1 MHAQDQQQNQQ
12 QFNAN
17 QQQQFNQ
24 FNANQQQ
31 QFNQFNQQQQQFNQ
45 FNQNQQQ
52 FNQFN
57 QNQQPMGNFMY
68 NPNMFNMKPM
78 MTPEQQKMYM
88 ELMKKQGKELGETIK
103 KQRDIMV
110 QIAQN
115 RAKRE
120 EERKNGELVLFFNH
134 NDDLLSITIKAN
146 EMVPVLISKYME
158 KTHKNNIQFFFRE
171 NELGLNDGRLLY
183 EIEGL
188 VSGEEII
195 VKDKN

>member
-1 MHAQDQQQNQQ
+1 MQAQVQQQNQQQINPNQQQ

-17 QQQQFNQ
+17 QQQQQ
-24 FNANQQQ
+24 FN
-31 QFNQFNQQQQQFNQ
+31 FNQQQQQQFNFNQ
-45 FNQNQQQ
+45 QQQQ

-88 ELMKKQGKELGETIK
+88 ELMKKQGKELGETMK

-158 KTHKNNIQFFFRE
+158 KTHKNNIQLFFRE

>member
-1 MHAQDQQQNQQ
+1 MQAQDQQQNQQQINPNQQQ

-17 QQQQFNQ
+17 QQQQQ
-24 FNANQQQ
+24 FN
-31 QFNQFNQQQQQFNQ
+31 FNQQQQQQFNFNQ
-45 FNQNQQQ
+45 QQQQ

-158 KTHKNNIQFFFRE
+158 KTHKNNIQLFFRE
-171 NELGLNDGRLLY
+171 NELGVNDGRLLY

>member
-1 MHAQDQQQNQQ
+1 MHAQDQQQNQQQFNLNQQQ

-24 FNANQQQ
+24 FN
-31 QFNQFNQQQQQFNQ
+31 
-45 FNQNQQQ
+45 QNLQQ

-57 QNQQPMGNFMY
+57 QNQQPIGNFMY

-88 ELMKKQGKELGETIK
+88 ELMKKQAKELGETMK
-103 KQRDIMV
+103 KQRDIMT

-115 RAKRE
+115 RKKRE
-120 EERKNGELVLFFNH
+120 EERINGELVLFFNH
-134 NDDLLSITIKAN
+134 NDDLLSLTIKAN

>member
-1 MHAQDQQQNQQ
+1 MQAQVQQQNQQQINPNQQQ

-17 QQQQFNQ
+17 QQQQQ
-24 FNANQQQ
+24 FN
-31 QFNQFNQQQQQFNQ
+31 FNQQQQQQFNFNQ
-45 FNQNQQQ
+45 QQQQ

-88 ELMKKQGKELGETIK
+88 ELMKKQAKELGETMK
-103 KQRDIMV
+103 KQRDIMT

>member
-1 MHAQDQQQNQQ
+1 MDAQDQQQNQQ
-12 QFNAN
+12 QFNLN
-17 QQQQFNQ
+17 QQQQ

-45 FNQNQQQ
+45 FNQQQQQ

-57 QNQQPMGNFMY
+57 QNQQPIGNFMY

-88 ELMKKQGKELGETIK
+88 ELMKKQAKELGETMK
-103 KQRDIMV
+103 KQRDIMT

-115 RAKRE
+115 RKKRE
-120 EERKNGELVLFFNH
+120 EERINGELVLFFNH

-158 KTHKNNIQFFFRE
+158 KTHKNNIQLFFRE

>member
-1 MHAQDQQQNQQ
+1 MQAQVQQQNQQQINPNQQQ

-17 QQQQFNQ
+17 QQQQQ
-24 FNANQQQ
+24 FN
-31 QFNQFNQQQQQFNQ
+31 FNQQQQQQFNFNQ
-45 FNQNQQQ
+45 QPQQ

-88 ELMKKQGKELGETIK
+88 ELMKKQAKELGETMK
-103 KQRDIMV
+103 KQRDIMT

-115 RAKRE
+115 RKKRE
-120 EERKNGELVLFFNH
+120 EERINGELVLFFNH

>member
-1 MHAQDQQQNQQ
+1 MQAQVQQQNQQ
-12 QFNAN
+12 QINPN
-17 QQQQFNQ
+17 QQQQFNP
-24 FNANQQQ
+24 
-31 QFNQFNQQQQQFNQ
+31 NQQQQQFNFNQQQQQQ
-45 FNQNQQQ
+45 FNFNQQQQQ

-88 ELMKKQGKELGETIK
+88 ELMKKQAKELGETMK
-103 KQRDIMV
+103 KQRDIMT

-115 RAKRE
+115 RKKRE
-120 EERKNGELVLFFNH
+120 EERINGELVLFFNH

-158 KTHKNNIQFFFRE
+158 KTNKNNIQFFFKE

>member
-12 QFNAN
+12 QFNLN
-17 QQQQFNQ
+17 QQQQFN
-24 FNANQQQ
+24 AKQQQ

-57 QNQQPMGNFMY
+57 QNQQPIGNFMY

>member
-1 MHAQDQQQNQQ
+1 MQAQVQQQNQQQINPNQQQ

-17 QQQQFNQ
+17 QQQQQ
-24 FNANQQQ
+24 FN
-31 QFNQFNQQQQQFNQ
+31 FNQQQQQQFNFNQ
-45 FNQNQQQ
+45 QQQQ

-88 ELMKKQGKELGETIK
+88 ELMKKQAKELGETMK
-103 KQRDIMV
+103 KQRDKMN
-110 QIAQN
+110 QIEKKKK
-115 RAKRE
+115 KRE
-120 EERKNGELVLFFNH
+120 EERINGELVLFFNH

-183 EIEGL
+183 EIDGL

>member
-1 MHAQDQQQNQQ
+1 MQAQVQQQNQQQINPNQQQ

-17 QQQQFNQ
+17 QQQQQ
-24 FNANQQQ
+24 FN
-31 QFNQFNQQQQQFNQ
+31 FNQQQQQFNQ
-45 FNQNQQQ
+45 FNQNQQ
-52 FNQFN
+52 
-57 QNQQPMGNFMY
+57 PIGNFMY
-68 NPNMFNMKPM
+68 DPNMFNMKPM

-88 ELMKKQGKELGETIK
+88 ELMKKQAKELGETMK
-103 KQRDIMV
+103 KQRDIMT

-115 RAKRE
+115 RKKRE
-120 EERKNGELVLFFNH
+120 EERINGELVLFFNH

>member
-1 MHAQDQQQNQQ
+1 MQAQVQQQNQQQINPNQQQ

-17 QQQQFNQ
+17 QQQQQ
-24 FNANQQQ
+24 FN
-31 QFNQFNQQQQQFNQ
+31 FNQQ
-45 FNQNQQQ
+45 QQQ

-88 ELMKKQGKELGETIK
+88 ELMKKQAKELGETMK
-103 KQRDIMV
+103 KQRDIMT

-115 RAKRE
+115 RKKRE
-120 EERKNGELVLFFNH
+120 EERINGELVLFFNH

>member
-12 QFNAN
+12 QFNLN
-17 QQQQFNQ
+17 QQQQ

-57 QNQQPMGNFMY
+57 QNQQPIGNFMY

-88 ELMKKQGKELGETIK
+88 ELMKKQAKELGETMK
-103 KQRDIMV
+103 KQRDIMT

>member
-1 MHAQDQQQNQQ
+1 MQAQVQQQNQQ
-12 QFNAN
+12 QINPN
-17 QQQQFNQ
+17 QQQQFNP
-24 FNANQQQ
+24 
-31 QFNQFNQQQQQFNQ
+31 NQQQQQFNFNQQQQQQ
-45 FNQNQQQ
+45 FNFNQQQQQ

-88 ELMKKQGKELGETIK
+88 ELMKKQAKELGETMK
-103 KQRDIMV
+103 KQRDIMT

-115 RAKRE
+115 RKKRE
-120 EERKNGELVLFFNH
+120 EERINGELVLFFNH

>member
-1 MHAQDQQQNQQ
+1 MQAQVQQQNQQQINPNQQQ

-17 QQQQFNQ
+17 QQQQQ
-24 FNANQQQ
+24 FN
-31 QFNQFNQQQQQFNQ
+31 FNQQQQQQFNFNQ
-45 FNQNQQQ
+45 QQQQ

-88 ELMKKQGKELGETIK
+88 ELMKKQAKELGETMK
-103 KQRDIMV
+103 KQRDIMT

-115 RAKRE
+115 RKKRE
-120 EERKNGELVLFFNH
+120 EERINGELVLFFNH

-158 KTHKNNIQFFFRE
+158 KTHKNNIQLFFRE
-171 NELGLNDGRLLY
+171 NELGPNDGRLLY

>member
-1 MHAQDQQQNQQ
+1 MQAQDQQQNQQQINPNQQQ

-17 QQQQFNQ
+17 QQQQQ
-24 FNANQQQ
+24 FN
-31 QFNQFNQQQQQFNQ
+31 FNQQQQQQFNFNQ
-45 FNQNQQQ
+45 QQQQ

-183 EIEGL
+183 EIDGL

>member
-1 MHAQDQQQNQQ
+1 MRAQVQQQNQQQINPNQQQ

-17 QQQQFNQ
+17 QQQQQ
-24 FNANQQQ
+24 FN
-31 QFNQFNQQQQQFNQ
+31 FNQQQQQQFNFNQ
-45 FNQNQQQ
+45 QQQQ

-88 ELMKKQGKELGETIK
+88 ELMKKQAKELGETMK
-103 KQRDIMV
+103 KQRDIMT

-115 RAKRE
+115 RKKRE
-120 EERKNGELVLFFNH
+120 EERINGELVLFFNH

>member
-1 MHAQDQQQNQQ
+1 MQAQDQQQNQQQINPNQQQ

-17 QQQQFNQ
+17 QQQQQ
-24 FNANQQQ
+24 FN
-31 QFNQFNQQQQQFNQ
+31 FNQQQQQQFNFNQ
-45 FNQNQQQ
+45 QQQQ

-88 ELMKKQGKELGETIK
+88 ELMKKQAKELGETMK
-103 KQRDIMV
+103 KQRDIMT

-115 RAKRE
+115 RKKRE
-120 EERKNGELVLFFNH
+120 EERINGELVLFFNH

-158 KTHKNNIQFFFRE
+158 KTHKNNIQLFFRE

>member
-1 MHAQDQQQNQQ
+1 
-12 QFNAN
+12 
-17 QQQQFNQ
+17 
-24 FNANQQQ
+24 
-31 QFNQFNQQQQQFNQ
+31 
-45 FNQNQQQ
+45 
-52 FNQFN
+52 
-57 QNQQPMGNFMY
+57 MY

-88 ELMKKQGKELGETIK
+88 ELMKKQAKELGETMK
-103 KQRDIMV
+103 KQRDIMT

-115 RAKRE
+115 RKKRE
-120 EERKNGELVLFFNH
+120 EERINGELVLFFNH

>member
-1 MHAQDQQQNQQ
+1 MQAQDQKQNQQQINPNQQQ

-17 QQQQFNQ
+17 QQQQQ
-24 FNANQQQ
+24 FN
-31 QFNQFNQQQQQFNQ
+31 FNQQQQQQ
-45 FNQNQQQ
+45 FNFNQQQ

-88 ELMKKQGKELGETIK
+88 ELMKKQAKELGETMK
-103 KQRDIMV
+103 KQRDIMT

-115 RAKRE
+115 RKKRE
-120 EERKNGELVLFFNH
+120 EERINGELVLFFNH

-146 EMVPVLISKYME
+146 EMVPVLISKYIE

>member
-1 MHAQDQQQNQQ
+1 MQAQVQQQNQQQINPNQQQ

-17 QQQQFNQ
+17 QQQQQ
-24 FNANQQQ
+24 FN
-31 QFNQFNQQQQQFNQ
+31 FNQQQQQQFNFNQ
-45 FNQNQQQ
+45 QQQQ

-88 ELMKKQGKELGETIK
+88 ELMKKQAKELGETMK
-103 KQRDIMV
+103 KQRDIMTL
-110 QIAQN
+110 IAQN
-115 RAKRE
+115 RKKRE
-120 EERKNGELVLFFNH
+120 EERINGELVLFFNH

>member
-1 MHAQDQQQNQQ
+1 MQAQVQQQNQQQINPNQQQ

-17 QQQQFNQ
+17 QQQQQFNFNQ
-24 FNANQQQ
+24 QQQQ
-31 QFNQFNQQQQQFNQ
+31 QFNFNQQQQQFNQ
-45 FNQNQQQ
+45 FNQNQQ
-52 FNQFN
+52 
-57 QNQQPMGNFMY
+57 PIGNFMY

-88 ELMKKQGKELGETIK
+88 ELMKKQAKELGETMK
-103 KQRDIMV
+103 KQRDIMT

-115 RAKRE
+115 RKKRE
-120 EERKNGELVLFFNH
+120 EERINGELVLFFNH

-158 KTHKNNIQFFFRE
+158 KTHKNNIQLFFRE

>member
-1 MHAQDQQQNQQ
+1 MQAQVQQQNQQQINPNQQQ

-17 QQQQFNQ
+17 QQQQQFNFNQ
-24 FNANQQQ
+24 QQQQ
-31 QFNQFNQQQQQFNQ
+31 QFNFNQQQQQFNQ
-45 FNQNQQQ
+45 FNQNQH
-52 FNQFN
+52 
-57 QNQQPMGNFMY
+57 PIGNFMY

-88 ELMKKQGKELGETIK
+88 ELMKKQAKELGETMK
-103 KQRDIMV
+103 KQRDIMT

-115 RAKRE
+115 RKKRE
-120 EERKNGELVLFFNH
+120 EERINGELVLFFNH

>member
-12 QFNAN
+12 QFNLN
-17 QQQQFNQ
+17 QQQQ

-57 QNQQPMGNFMY
+57 QNQQPIGNFMY

-88 ELMKKQGKELGETIK
+88 ELMKKQAKELGETMK
-103 KQRDIMV
+103 KQRDIMT

-115 RAKRE
+115 RKKRE
-120 EERKNGELVLFFNH
+120 EERINGELVLFFNH

-158 KTHKNNIQFFFRE
+158 KTHKNNIQLFFRE
-171 NELGLNDGRLLY
+171 NELGPNDGRLLY

>member
-1 MHAQDQQQNQQ
+1 MQAQVQQQNQQQINPNQQQ

-17 QQQQFNQ
+17 QQQQQ
-24 FNANQQQ
+24 FN
-31 QFNQFNQQQQQFNQ
+31 FNQQQQQQFNFNQ
-45 FNQNQQQ
+45 QQQQ

-88 ELMKKQGKELGETIK
+88 ELMKKQAKELGETMK
-103 KQRDIMV
+103 KQRDIMT

-115 RAKRE
+115 RKKRE
-120 EERKNGELVLFFNH
+120 EERINGELVLFFNH

-183 EIEGL
+183 EIDGL

>member
-1 MHAQDQQQNQQ
+1 MQAQVQQQNQQQINPNQQQ

-17 QQQQFNQ
+17 QQQQQ
-24 FNANQQQ
+24 FN
-31 QFNQFNQQQQQFNQ
+31 FNQQQQQQFNFNQ
-45 FNQNQQQ
+45 QQQQ

>member
-12 QFNAN
+12 QFNLN
-17 QQQQFNQ
+17 QQQQ

-57 QNQQPMGNFMY
+57 QNQQPIGNFMY

-158 KTHKNNIQFFFRE
+158 KTHKNNIQLFFRE
-171 NELGLNDGRLLY
+171 NELGPNDGRLLY

>member
-1 MHAQDQQQNQQ
+1 MQAQVQQQNQQQINPNQQQ

-17 QQQQFNQ
+17 QQQQQ
-24 FNANQQQ
+24 FN
-31 QFNQFNQQQQQFNQ
+31 FNQQQQQQFNFNQ
-45 FNQNQQQ
+45 QQQQ

-88 ELMKKQGKELGETIK
+88 ELMKKQGKELGETMK

-146 EMVPVLISKYME
+146 EMVPILISKYME
-158 KTHKNNIQFFFRE
+158 KTHKNNIQLFFRE

>member
-1 MHAQDQQQNQQ
+1 MQAQVQQQNQQQINPNQQQ

-17 QQQQFNQ
+17 QQQQQ
-24 FNANQQQ
+24 FN
-31 QFNQFNQQQQQFNQ
+31 FNQQQQQQFNFNQ
-45 FNQNQQQ
+45 QQQQ

-88 ELMKKQGKELGETIK
+88 ELMKKQAKEIGETYK
-103 KQRDIMV
+103 KQRDIMT

-158 KTHKNNIQFFFRE
+158 KTHKNNIQLFFRE

>member
-1 MHAQDQQQNQQ
+1 MQAQVQQQNQQQINPNQQQ

-17 QQQQFNQ
+17 QQQQQFNFNQ
-24 FNANQQQ
+24 QQQQ
-31 QFNQFNQQQQQFNQ
+31 QFNFNQQQQQFNQ
-45 FNQNQQQ
+45 FNQNQQ
-52 FNQFN
+52 
-57 QNQQPMGNFMY
+57 PIGNFMY

-88 ELMKKQGKELGETIK
+88 ELMKKQAKELGETMK
-103 KQRDIMV
+103 KQRDIMT

-115 RAKRE
+115 RKKRE
-120 EERKNGELVLFFNH
+120 EERINGELVLFFNH

>member
-1 MHAQDQQQNQQ
+1 MQAQDQQQNQQQINPNQQQ

-17 QQQQFNQ
+17 QQQQQ
-24 FNANQQQ
+24 FN
-31 QFNQFNQQQQQFNQ
+31 FNQQQQQQFNFNQ
-45 FNQNQQQ
+45 QQQQ

-88 ELMKKQGKELGETIK
+88 ELMKKQAKELGETMK
-103 KQRDIMV
+103 KQRDIMT

-115 RAKRE
+115 RKKRE
-120 EERKNGELVLFFNH
+120 EERINGELVLFFNH

>member
-1 MHAQDQQQNQQ
+1 MQAQVQQQNQQQINPNQQQ

-17 QQQQFNQ
+17 QQQQQ
-24 FNANQQQ
+24 FN
-31 QFNQFNQQQQQFNQ
+31 FNQQQQQQFNFNQ
-45 FNQNQQQ
+45 QQQQ

-88 ELMKKQGKELGETIK
+88 ELMKKQAKELGETMK
-103 KQRDIMV
+103 KQRDIMT

-115 RAKRE
+115 RKKRE
-120 EERKNGELVLFFNH
+120 EERINGELVLFFNH

-158 KTHKNNIQFFFRE
+158 KTHKNNIQLFFRE

>member
-12 QFNAN
+12 QFNLN
-17 QQQQFNQ
+17 QQQQ

-57 QNQQPMGNFMY
+57 QNQQPIGNFMY

-88 ELMKKQGKELGETIK
+88 ELMKKQAKELGETMK
-103 KQRDIMV
+103 KQRDIMT

-115 RAKRE
+115 RKKRE
-120 EERKNGELVLFFNH
+120 EERINGELVLFFNH

-158 KTHKNNIQFFFRE
+158 KTHKNNIQLFFRE

>member
-1 MHAQDQQQNQQ
+1 MQAQVQQQNQQQINPNQQQ

-17 QQQQFNQ
+17 QQQQQ
-24 FNANQQQ
+24 FN
-31 QFNQFNQQQQQFNQ
+31 FNQQQQQQFNFNQ
-45 FNQNQQQ
+45 QQQQ

-88 ELMKKQGKELGETIK
+88 ELMKKQAKELGETMK
-103 KQRDIMV
+103 KQRDIMT

-115 RAKRE
+115 RKKRE
-120 EERKNGELVLFFNH
+120 EERINGELVLFFNH
-134 NDDLLSITIKAN
+134 NDDLLSLTIKAN

>member
-12 QFNAN
+12 QFNLN
-17 QQQQFNQ
+17 QQQQ

-57 QNQQPMGNFMY
+57 QNQQPIGNFMY

-88 ELMKKQGKELGETIK
+88 ELMKKQAKELGETMK
-103 KQRDIMV
+103 KQRDIMT

-115 RAKRE
+115 RKKRE
-120 EERKNGELVLFFNH
+120 EERINGELVLFFNH
-134 NDDLLSITIKAN
+134 NDDLLSLTIKAN

-158 KTHKNNIQFFFRE
+158 KTHKNNIQLFFRE

>member
-12 QFNAN
+12 QFNLN
-17 QQQQFNQ
+17 QQQQ

-45 FNQNQQQ
+45 FNQQQQQ

-57 QNQQPMGNFMY
+57 QNQQPIGNFMY

-88 ELMKKQGKELGETIK
+88 ELMKKQAKELGETMK
-103 KQRDIMV
+103 KQRDIMT

-115 RAKRE
+115 RKKRE
-120 EERKNGELVLFFNH
+120 EERINGELVLFFNH

-158 KTHKNNIQFFFRE
+158 KTHKNNIQLFFRE
-171 NELGLNDGRLLY
+171 NELGPNDGRLLY

>member
-12 QFNAN
+12 QFNLN
-17 QQQQFNQ
+17 QQQQ

-45 FNQNQQQ
+45 FNQQQQQ

-158 KTHKNNIQFFFRE
+158 KTHKNNIQLFFRE

>member
-1 MHAQDQQQNQQ
+1 MQAQDQQQNQQQINPNQQQ

-17 QQQQFNQ
+17 QQQQQ
-24 FNANQQQ
+24 FN
-31 QFNQFNQQQQQFNQ
+31 FNQQQQQQFNFNQ
-45 FNQNQQQ
+45 QQQQ

-88 ELMKKQGKELGETIK
+88 ELMKKQAKELGETMK
-103 KQRDIMV
+103 KQRDIMT

-115 RAKRE
+115 RKKRE
-120 EERKNGELVLFFNH
+120 EERINGELVLFFNH

-158 KTHKNNIQFFFRE
+158 KTHKNNIQLFFRE

-183 EIEGL
+183 EIDGL

>member
-1 MHAQDQQQNQQ
+1 MQAQDQQQNQQQINPNQQQ

-17 QQQQFNQ
+17 QQQQQ
-24 FNANQQQ
+24 FN
-31 QFNQFNQQQQQFNQ
+31 FNQQQQQQFNFNQ
-45 FNQNQQQ
+45 QQQQ

-88 ELMKKQGKELGETIK
+88 ELMKKQAKELGETMK
-103 KQRDIMV
+103 KQRDIMT

-158 KTHKNNIQFFFRE
+158 KTHKNNIQLFFRE

>member
-1 MHAQDQQQNQQ
+1 MNAQDQQQNQQ
-12 QFNAN
+12 QFNLN
-17 QQQQFNQ
+17 QQQQ

-45 FNQNQQQ
+45 FNQQQQQ

-88 ELMKKQGKELGETIK
+88 ELMKKQAKELGETMK
-103 KQRDIMV
+103 KQRDIMT

-115 RAKRE
+115 RKKRE
-120 EERKNGELVLFFNH
+120 EERINGELVLFFNH

-158 KTHKNNIQFFFRE
+158 KTHKNNIQLFFRE

>member
-1 MHAQDQQQNQQ
+1 MQAQVQQQNQQQINPNQQQ

-17 QQQQFNQ
+17 QQQQQ
-24 FNANQQQ
+24 FN
-31 QFNQFNQQQQQFNQ
+31 FNQQQQQQFNFNQ
-45 FNQNQQQ
+45 QQQQ

-88 ELMKKQGKELGETIK
+88 ELMKKQAKELGETMK
-103 KQRDIMV
+103 KQRDIMT

-115 RAKRE
+115 RKKRE
-120 EERKNGELVLFFNH
+120 EERINGELVLFFNH